1 MKFSQL
7 QYLSI
12 LPFDLR
18 LQVVK
23 YWLKRTFGLSYT
35 QAEDD
40 LDQYLQHLLTNHG
53 TLEEYSGDHFK
64 AAYDLD
70 WGKLKV
76 FLRKSPSRDFTFFR
90 QIIEKQLFKPICD
103 LIESHTSLSSILRI
117 IDAGAGIGFS
127 SLYFSQKFPQ
137 ADIICLEPIGE
148 IYAQMLKNLSINPT
162 EHLIPLQIAI
172 WNNDKDLEI
181 IKGKDFDSELIRAK
195 DFDLEHPFTLR
206 ETLQPTG
213 VKGLKVE
220 TLLKQRNWET
230 LDLLKLDI
238 EGSEMPIFDD
248 STSANLLL
256 EKVRFV
262 VMNIYDEFGIRNRI
276 YKIFEENGFQL
287 TEKGQMLIG
296 VNTHLLDKP
305 PGRNS

>member
-12 LPFDLR
+12 FPFDLR
-18 LQVVK
+18 LQLVK
-23 YWLKRTFGLSYT
+23 YWFKRTFGLSYT

-40 LDQYLQHLLTNHG
+40 LDQYLQHLLANHG
-53 TLEEYSGDHFK
+53 TLEEYTHEHFK
-64 AAYDLD
+64 AAYDLE
-70 WGKLKV
+70 WGRLKV
-76 FLRKSPSRDFTFFR
+76 FLRKSPSRDFIFFR
-90 QIIEKQLFKPICD
+90 QIIEKQLFKPVCD
-103 LIESHTSLSSILRI
+103 LIESHTNLTSIHRI

-137 ADIICLEPIGE
+137 AEIICLEPIGE
-148 IYAQMLKNLSINPT
+148 IYAQLLKNLHINPS

-181 IKGKDFDSELIRAK
+181 IRGKDL
-195 DFDLEHPFTLR
+195 DLEHPFTLR
-206 ETLQPTG
+206 ETPQATG
-213 VKGLKVE
+213 IKGLKVE

-256 EKVRFV
+256 EKIRFV
-262 VMNIYDEFGIRNRI
+262 VMNIYDEFGIRHRI
-276 YKIFEENGFQL
+276 YKVFEENGFQL
-287 TEKGQMLIG
+287 TEKGQILIG
-296 VNTHLLDKP
+296 VNTRFLDKQP
-305 PGRNS
+305 TRNT